1 MNGLIS
7 DFPAFLKRV
16 ATGVVAAIPTFL
28 KGAAMGAANVIPG
41 VSGGTIAFI
50 TGIYERLVNSLKSFD
65 VTAIGYLRKFEFR
78 KFVAHVDFW
87 FLASLLLGALV
98 SIVSL
103 SKGLKTAFENYPTLV
118 WAFFF
123 GLILASIFFV
133 GKMVTKW
140 SAGAVV
146 IFVLGGGIASAFAFL
161 TPAAE
166 NPSTGFLVLCGV
178 VAICSMIIP
187 GLSGSFVLLIMG
199 NYMLVL
205 GSLSELPSGDALRVL
220 IPFGIGC
227 AVGLLA
233 FAHLLSWVFKN
244 YHDLAVALLTG
255 FVVGSLAIIW
265 PWKTAKL
272 MRDDAGELMLRKGKE
287 ITAGYEYFMPD
298 FSNSTTHIAIGLI
311 VLGAVAVWVIEKSG
325 QKKPAKG

>member
-1 MNGLIS
+1 MSNG
-7 DFPAFLKRV
+7 FL
-16 ATGVVAAIPTFL
+16 GYILTFF

-65 VTAIGYLRKFEFR
+65 FKAIGYLKRLDIKGFIR
-78 KFVAHVDFW
+78 HTDLY
-87 FLASLLLGALV
+87 FLMALLGGAGFSILLL
-98 SIVSL
+98 SHF
-103 SKGLKTAFENYPTLV
+103 LKTAFTNHPTLV

-123 GLILASIFFV
+123 GLILASIFYV
-133 GKMVTKW
+133 GRMVKKW
-140 SAGAVV
+140 TPGAVV
-146 IFVLGGGIASAFAFL
+146 LLLLGGTIAAVFAFL

-166 NPSTGFLVLCGV
+166 NPSTPFLFLCGI

-205 GSLSELPSGDALRVL
+205 GSLSELPASSSFKIL

-227 AVGLLA
+227 AVGLIAFSHVLA
-233 FAHLLSWVFKN
+233 WVFKN

-265 PWKTAKL
+265 PWKNAIHL
-272 MRDDAGELMLRKGKE
+272 RDDTGELVLRKGLEVTK
-287 ITAGYEYFMPD
+287 GYEYFLPN
-298 FSNSTTHIAIGLI
+298 FSESTTQIALVLI
-311 VLGAVAVWVIEKSG
+311 LVGAVAVWGIEKLGERPEKSVE
-325 QKKPAKG
+325 KNP